1 MLKKVIAIDQGTT
14 SSRAVLFDEKSNLLD
29 FEQKEFK
36 QYFPNDGW
44 VEHDPEEIWKSV
56 FDVTDKLIKKHSLKP
71 SDIAGIGITNQRET
85 TVVWDKKSG
94 KPIYPAIV
102 WQDRRTSG
110 LCDGLR
116 KEAGIEQKIQ
126 QKTGLL
132 VDPYFSA
139 TKLAWILDNV
149 TGARKKAENGEL
161 AFGTIDSFLVWR
173 LTQGRQHKTDATNAS
188 RTMLFNIDSHCW
200 DDELLDFL
208 KIPKKI
214 LPEVCDSVHDF
225 GDTSLFGGNLKIGG
239 IAGDQQ
245 AALIGQCC
253 FNPGEAKSTYGT
265 GCFLLLNTGDKR
277 ISSENRLLST
287 IAYRLDGKTTYGL
300 EGSIFVAG
308 SAIQWL
314 RDELNFFESAG
325 DSEEIIN
332 HRNVNSKVLVV
343 PAFTGLGAPHWDP
356 NSRGSIFGLTRDS
369 SIADLTAATLESIAF
384 QTKDL
389 IGAMESDGANFSE
402 LRVDGGMVANNWFSQ
417 QLANILNID
426 VLRPKVIETTALGVS
441 YLASMKAGLCPDIE
455 SLNSSWESEKT
466 YRPEEK
472 ETKVL
477 QEKYQ
482 VWLSAVERTKGLY

>member
-14 SSRAVLFDEKSNLLD
+14 SSRAVLFDEKNNLLD
-29 FEQKEFK
+29 FVQKEFK

-56 FDVTDKLIKKHSLKP
+56 FDVTDSLVKKHSLKP

-94 KPIYPAIV
+94 KAIYPAIV
-102 WQDRRTSG
+102 WQDRRTSE
-110 LCDGLR
+110 LCDELR
-116 KEAGIEQKIQ
+116 KETGIEQKIQ

-173 LTQGRQHKTDATNAS
+173 LTEGRQHKTDATNAS

-208 KIPKKI
+208 EIPKKI
-214 LPEVCDSVHDF
+214 LPEVCDSVHDY
-225 GDTSLFGGNLKIGG
+225 GYTSLFGGNLKIGG

-245 AALIGQCC
+245 SALIGQCC

-314 RDELNFFESAG
+314 RDELNFFESAR
-325 DSEEIIN
+325 DTEEIIS
-332 HRNVNSKVLVV
+332 HRNIKSKVLVV

-356 NSRGSIFGLTRDS
+356 DSRGSIFGLTRDTS
-369 SIADLTAATLESIAF
+369 VADLTAATLESIAF

-389 IGAMESDGANFSE
+389 IGAMENDGANFSE

-441 YLASMKAGLCPDIE
+441 YLVSMEAGLCPNIE
-455 SLNSSWESEKT
+455 SLKSSWVSEKT
-466 YRPEEK
+466 FSSEKK
-472 ETKVL
+472 ETKIL
-477 QEKYQ
+477 LEKYQ
-482 VWLSAVERTKGLY
+482 TWLSAVERTKGLY

>member
-1 MLKKVIAIDQGTT
+1 MSKKVIAIDQGTT
-14 SSRAVLFDEKSNLLD
+14 SSRAILFDEKNNLLD
-29 FEQKEFK
+29 FEQKEFN

-56 FDVTDKLIKKHSLKP
+56 FDVTDKLLKNHSLKP
-71 SDIAGIGITNQRET
+71 SDIAAIGITNQRET

-94 KPIYPAIV
+94 KAIYPAIV
-102 WQDRRTSG
+102 WQDRRTSD

-116 KEAGIEQKIQ
+116 KEAGTEQKIQ

-173 LTQGRQHKTDATNAS
+173 LTEGREHKTDATNAS

-208 KIPKKI
+208 KIPRKI
-214 LPEVCDSVHDF
+214 LPEVCDSVHDY
-225 GDTSLFGGNLKIGG
+225 GDTTLFGGNLKIGG

-245 AALIGQCC
+245 SALIGQCC

-277 ISSENRLLST
+277 IFSTNRLLST

-314 RDELNFFESAG
+314 RDELNFFESAK
-325 DSEEIIN
+325 DSEEIIS
-332 HRNVNSKVLVV
+332 HRNVKSKVLVV

-356 NSRGSIFGLTRDS
+356 ESRGSIFGLTRDT

-389 IGAMESDGANFSE
+389 IGAMENDGANFSD

-426 VLRPKVIETTALGVS
+426 VLRPKVIETTALGAS
-441 YLASMKAGLCPDIE
+441 YLASMKAGLCPNIE
-455 SLNSSWESEKT
+455 SLSSSWVSEKT
-466 YRPEEK
+466 FYSEEK
-472 ETKVL
+472 EIKIL
-477 QEKYQ
+477 QEKYRI
-482 VWLSAVERTKGLY
+482 WLSAVERTKGLY